1 MKRRSSAAVLFLS
14 IVFLWGSGCGD
25 ANKELL
31 DGDLTGGDSTNVS
44 DSNTR
49 TSGIPADTGNDPK
62 IKPAGE
68 YADYAFMR
76 IQYDFDQYRLTPGSR
91 ATLTEHAKVLMA
103 NPMWSV
109 VVEGHCDERGTVE
122 YNLALG
128 EKRADSA
135 RNFLVQYGVSGD
147 RVRTISYGKE
157 RPLVSQ
163 SNESAWAQNRRA
175 EFRVTK

>member
-1 MKRRSSAAVLFLS
+1 MKRRSLAAVLFLS
-14 IVFLWGSGCGD
+14 IVFFWGSGCGD

-44 DSNTR
+44 GTDSQTG
-49 TSGIPADTGNDPK
+49 GIPADGGSDPT
-62 IKPAGE
+62 IQPAGE
-68 YADYAFMR
+68 YTDYAFMR
-76 IQYDFDQYRLTPGSR
+76 IQYDFDQHRLTAGSR

-135 RNFLVQYGVSGD
+135 RSFLVQYGVSSD

-157 RPLVSQ
+157 RPLATQ

>member
-1 MKRRSSAAVLFLS
+1 MKRRSLAAVLFLS
-14 IVFLWGSGCGD
+14 IVFFWGSGCGD

-31 DGDLTGGDSTNVS
+31 DGDLTGGDTTSETDT
-44 DSNTR
+44 DSR
-49 TSGIPADTGNDPK
+49 TGGIPTDTGDAPK
-62 IKPAGE
+62 ITPAGE
-68 YADYAFMR
+68 YADYVFTR

-135 RNFLVQYGVSGD
+135 RSFLVQYGVSGD

-157 RPLVSQ
+157 RPLVAQ

>member
-1 MKRRSSAAVLFLS
+1 MKRRSWTAFLFLS
-14 IVFLWGSGCGD
+14 IVFVWGSGCGD
-25 ANKELL
+25 ANEDLL
-31 DGDLTGGDSTNVS
+31 EDDPTKPGSTGMTNPDSGNS
-44 DSNTR
+44 G
-49 TSGIPADTGNDPK
+49 GIPADSNGT
-62 IKPAGE
+62 IQTPAE
-68 YADYAFMR
+68 YASYEFTR
-76 IQYDFDQYRLTPGSR
+76 IQYDFDQHRLTPASR
-91 ATLTEHAKVLMA
+91 GTLTEHAKVLMD

-135 RNFLVQYGVSGD
+135 RSFLVQYGVSND

-157 RPLVSQ
+157 RQLVTQ
-163 SNESAWAQNRRA
+163 SNESAWSQNRRA